1 MNEKGM
7 TVIVKTVTR
16 YISGLI
22 FLFGLYI
29 LLFGHLTPGG
39 GFAGGVIMAGC
50 FILIT
55 LSFGKEEIEKFLKHK
70 KVTFLES
77 LGALIFLI
85 MSFLPV
91 IFGKD
96 YFLNIIHQKFGS
108 IYFKFLSSGN
118 IIIYNIGIAIKVMA
132 GIFFVFF
139 ILSITRVVV
148 FKGDYKIV
156 KRK

>member
-1 MNEKGM
+1 VNNSGM
-7 TVIVKTVTR
+7 TDIVKTVTK
-16 YISGLI
+16 YISGPI

-55 LSFGKEEIEKFLKHK
+55 LAFGKDEVERFLPHRR
-70 KVTFLES
+70 VTFLES

-85 MSFLPV
+85 MSFVSV
-91 IFGKD
+91 IFGKN
-96 YFLNIIHQKFGS
+96 YFLNLLHRKFGS
-108 IYFKFLSSGN
+108 IYFRFLSSGN

-139 ILSITRVVV
+139 VLSITRVIVV
-148 FKGDYKIV
+148 GNDFKMV
-156 KRK
+156 KKK